1 MRIRTQPYAN
11 RLLCEQ
17 LERGG
22 CGPVKRIGWI
32 LAGAVSMALV
42 FGANPSAAAAASPVS
57 ARLVTTPGSHF
68 TSARAPQRS
77 TSSPRADRSLPTRH
91 PANRPHPAGGS
102 ARTHQTA
109 SRVNRTP
116 HGRGNGHAAALAVL
130 DDFHGF
136 NTSTQVEA
144 AWLRAPRRSFTA
156 APETRGPPRASPQTY
171 LRPQPSPSRLRDLS
185 SRLGRAPSL
194 TLSTPTI
201 AISTPAT
208 GASRASVPALLCLS
222 VCFTPWVWRNRH
234 PHVRLFE
241 GTAAWN
247 SVPSGGVPA

>member
-1 MRIRTQPYAN
+1 MRIRTRPHAN
-11 RLLCEQ
+11 RPRCEQ

-57 ARLVTTPGSHF
+57 ARLVMTPGSHL

-77 TSSPRADRSLPTRH
+77 NPSRTDRSNPSRH
-91 PANRPHPAGGS
+91 PASRPHPAGGA
-102 ARTHQTA
+102 ARAHQT
-109 SRVNRTP
+109 SVRVSRTP

-130 DDFHGF
+130 DDFHLF

-156 APETRGPPRASPQTY
+156 APETRGPPRASPMTNS
-171 LRPQPSPSRLRDLS
+171 RPQPSPERPSDSTSRF
-185 SRLGRAPSL
+185 GRAPSPPQTFQTSAL
-194 TLSTPTI
+194 RPLGVSP
-201 AISTPAT
+201 S
-208 GASRASVPALLCLS
+208 LLCS
-222 VCFTPWVWRNRH
+222 THRDWPCSH
-234 PHVRLFE
+234 PHARRFE
-241 GTAAWN
+241 GAAAWY
-247 SVPSGGVPA
+247 VTPSGGIRT

>member
-1 MRIRTQPYAN
+1 MRIRTRPHAN
-11 RLLCEQ
+11 RPLCDQ

-42 FGANPSAAAAASPVS
+42 FGANPSAAAAASPAS
-57 ARLVTTPGSHF
+57 ARLVMTPGSHL
-68 TSARAPQRS
+68 TSARVPQRS
-77 TSSPRADRSLPTRH
+77 SSSPRADRSLPSRH

-109 SRVNRTP
+109 SRVSRTP

-156 APETRGPPRASPQTY
+156 APETRGPPRASPMTNS
-171 LRPQPSPSRLRDLS
+171 RPQPSPERPSDCTSRF
-185 SRLGRAPSL
+185 GRAPSPPQ
-194 TLSTPTI
+194 TSQ
-201 AISTPAT
+201 
-208 GASRASVPALLCLS
+208 ASALRSLGDSPALLCS
-222 VCFTPWVWRNRH
+222 THRDWPCSH
-234 PHVRLFE
+234 PHARRFE
-241 GTAAWN
+241 GAAAWY
-247 SVPSGGVPA
+247 VTPSGGVRT